1 MVTFFVNPMLAFAEN
16 WSYAGSVG
24 AESRWFVNSPQFPG
38 QMSGLQNTFLAT
50 PELRYRSD
58 DRRNLVRIVPNIR
71 IDSRDRERNLFD
83 LTEFSWT
90 WVGDEWETVLG
101 INKVFWGVTESRHL
115 VDIVNQ
121 TDAAEDIDGEEK
133 LGQPMF
139 KLSSQRDWGRISVFL
154 LTGFRERTF
163 PGREGRLRTP
173 FAVDTDNAEYE
184 SGAEEMHLDV
194 ALRYS
199 HYIGDWDV
207 GAYVFHGTDRE
218 PVLRLDA
225 DGNGFMPVY
234 NQITQIG
241 TDLQLTYEAWLL
253 KFEGIVRSG
262 QGDTFAATVAGF
274 EYTYYQIADS
284 VADLGLLLEYLYDGR
299 EDNAPPVLFQND
311 IFAGARLSMND
322 TQDTSILLGGI
333 VDVEDQ
339 STSFS
344 VEAERRIGDSWKLEL
359 ESRWFFNAATD
370 NLLRFIED
378 DDFVMLRLRRY
389 F

>member
-1 MVTFFVNPMLAFAEN
+1 
-16 WSYAGSVG
+16 
-24 AESRWFVNSPQFPG
+24 
-38 QMSGLQNTFLAT
+38 MSGLQTAFLAS

-58 DRRNLVRIVPNIR
+58 DRQNLIRIVPNVR

-83 LTEFSWT
+83 LTELSWT
-90 WVGDEWETVLG
+90 WVGRDWETVLG

-115 VDIVNQ
+115 ADIINQ

-139 KLSSQRDWGRISVFL
+139 NLSAQRDWGRVSAFL
-154 LTGFRERTF
+154 LPGFRERTF
-163 PGREGRLRTP
+163 PGRDGRLRTP
-173 FAVDTDNAEYE
+173 LPVDTDNPQYE
-184 SGAEEMHLDV
+184 SGAEELHIDL
-194 ALRYS
+194 ALRYA

-218 PVLRLDA
+218 PVLRLGDA
-225 DGNGFMPVY
+225 GDTFIPVY

-241 TDLQLTYEAWLL
+241 ADVQLTYEAWLL

-262 QGDTFAATVAGF
+262 QGDTFAAAVTGF
-274 EYTYYQIADS
+274 EYTFYQVGHS
-284 VADLGLLLEYLYDGR
+284 VADLGLLIEYLYDGR
-299 EDNAPPVLFQND
+299 DDDAPPAFLQND
-311 IFAGARLSMND
+311 VFMGARLSMND
-322 TQDTSILLGGI
+322 IQDTSVLIGAI

-344 VEAERRIGDSWKLEL
+344 VEAERRIGDNWKIEL

-378 DDFVMLRLRRY
+378 DDFVTLRMRRY